1 MPKKKKKKNW
11 MGTNKI
17 IERKLL
23 SIYPNVDSIPY
34 NNNS

>member
-1 MPKKKKKKNW
+1 MPKKKKYW

>member
-1 MPKKKKKKNW
+1 MPKKKKYW

-17 IERKLL
+17 FERKLL